1 MIWIET
7 RFEFRVTL
15 EFLRPQGLGLGSRL
29 LRVAGLWLR
38 NFLRR
43 VWVQGCL
50 GGSGRGVPALRF
62 GLTIALVPSLWLK
75 GFKIRL
81 WVEGCLVFTV
91 RVEVWFGLTAASVS
105 RLQLRGFRI

>member
-15 EFLRPQGLGLGSRL
+15 EFLRTQGLGLGSRL

-43 VWVQGCL
+43 FWVQGCL
-50 GGSGRGVPALRF
+50 GFRV
-62 GLTIALVPSLWLK
+62 
-75 GFKIRL
+75 
-81 WVEGCLVFTV
+81 WVEEFQLY
-91 RVEVWFGLTAASVS
+91 GLD
-105 RLQLRGFRI
+105 